1 MKALTLY
8 EEINVLL
15 DSYQPHEIYYPMKAY
30 GIRYIRPT
38 TMKLVMAC
46 VIVDYMGLPITI
58 NLMASICEKSKSST
72 SHVMARLGDKKVLNL
87 KGYTKNMLT
96 YEVDNKF
103 KTQLKMDFTI
113 IDNFVARWNDSHD
126 N

>member
-1 MKALTLY
+1 MSALTLN
-8 EEINVLL
+8 EEIKILL
-15 DSYQPHEIYYPMKAY
+15 DSYQPHEIYYPMKSY
-30 GIRYIRPT
+30 GIRYIRPS
-38 TMKLVMAC
+38 TMILTMAC

-58 NLMASICEKSKSST
+58 NLMASLVEKSKSST

-87 KGYTKNMLT
+87 KGYNKNMLI

-113 IDNFVARWNDSHD
+113 IDNFVKRWNETHG
-126 N
+126 